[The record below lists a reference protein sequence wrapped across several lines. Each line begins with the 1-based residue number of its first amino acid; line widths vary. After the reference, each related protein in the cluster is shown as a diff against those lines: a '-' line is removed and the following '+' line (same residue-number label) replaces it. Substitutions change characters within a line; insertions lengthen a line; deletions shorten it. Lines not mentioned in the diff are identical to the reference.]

1 MTINCT
7 VKKSDVKLLVDAI
20 SAKLL
25 SDRVIR
31 NYLSRVSESYSVTDD
46 GQLLVEWAIG
56 EYEDERGRFCVDLG
70 YISVSTLL
78 DSIDEK
84 DYVSVCQRL
93 VVDTERI
100 YYDAYHALSSS
111 AYPLDFLMD
120 KVHRLKFI
128 I

>member
-20 SAKLL
+20 STKLL

-31 NYLSRVSESYSVTDD
+31 TYLERVDESFNVSD
-46 GQLLVEWAIG
+46 GRLLVEWAVN
-56 EYEDERGRFCVDLG
+56 EYEDERGRTCVDLE

-93 VVDTERI
+93 VVDAERI
-100 YYDAYHALSSS
+100 YYDAYHALNSS
-111 AYPLDFLMD
+111 AFPVDFMLD
-120 KVHRLKFI
+120 KVRRLKFVI
-128 I
+128 